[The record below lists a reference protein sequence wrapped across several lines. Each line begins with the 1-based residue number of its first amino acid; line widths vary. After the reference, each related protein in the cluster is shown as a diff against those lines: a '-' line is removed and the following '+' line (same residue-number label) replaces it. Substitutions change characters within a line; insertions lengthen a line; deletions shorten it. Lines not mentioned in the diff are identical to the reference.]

1 MPQRSFA
8 GTGVVG
14 IGVATG
20 VPVNGFVVQPVTK
33 TKDAINT
40 PIMRT
45 SSGNLIFYSLVI
57 RYYTRGNEVIANPA
71 SENFP

>member
-14 IGVATG
+14 NGVATG

-40 PIMRT
+40 PIMRN

-57 RYYTRGNEVIANPA
+57 
-71 SENFP
+71 